1 MKVNICGYEV
11 SLSAKHPWVDKASK
25 YSTMEFLNFLS
36 IVLDE
41 ASASYRQA
49 GYDGSAKACQ
59 QYANELYDFNKE
71 HGLYGK

>member
-1 MKVNICGYEV
+1 MKVNICGYDV
-11 SLSAKHPWVDKASK
+11 SISAKHPWMVKACK
-25 YSTMEFLNFLS
+25 ESTMEFLNYLS

-41 ASASYRQA
+41 ASASYRQT
-49 GYDGSAKACQ
+49 GYDESAKTCH